1 MINNE
6 NSYYSKYLKYKKK
19 YLDLKQLV
27 GGVQKNKTKEDVL
40 IRSVGAA
47 LYIKSFE
54 LVMGELFCTRGLEEI
69 NTSKSNKI
77 SQFNN
82 MNIRSGNIFE
92 LEKFKKLHSNWESI
106 TFGEIVNNLYKVDI
120 EEYCK
125 LYENEFKSN
134 FNEKEGLYGEFVD
147 GITHA
152 NIDKAIIKEEEE
164 NNVVNLFS

>member
-27 GGVQKNKTKEDVL
+27 GGVQKKETKEDIL
-40 IRSVGAA
+40 TRSIGAA

-54 LVMGELFCTRGLEEI
+54 LLNNEPFCTHSLEEM
-69 NTSKSNKI
+69 NLSKSNKI
-77 SQFNN
+77 IQFNN
-82 MNIRSGNIFE
+82 MNVSKGTIIE
-92 LEKFKKLHSNWESI
+92 LIKFKEIHSNWETI
-106 TFGEIVNNLYKVDI
+106 TFGEVTNLYKVDI

-125 LYENEFKSN
+125 LFEDELKSDLDD
-134 FNEKEGLYGEFVD
+134 KKGLYGEFDD

-152 NIDKAIIKEEEE
+152 HIEEAIIKEEKE